1 MNATIAP
8 QDALLA
14 RLLGPM
20 LRSAVELAD
29 MGLADSGDIDLAMR
43 LGARHAKG
51 PLEYARSLSP
61 ERASELVGRCPEDIP
76 SASGERRPERDHCS
90 PSAGPVAI
98 VGTGLMAAGIAQTVA
113 AAG

>member
-20 LRSAVELAD
+20 LRSAVELAN
-29 MGLADSGDIDLAMR
+29 MGLADPGDIDLAMR

-61 ERASELVGRCPEDIP
+61 EQASVCLGAVHVRQSARADL
-76 SASGERRPERDHCS
+76 
-90 PSAGPVAI
+90 AI
-98 VGTGLMAAGIAQTVA
+98 VCSSISG
-113 AAG
+113 